1 MDVFCIAVYR
11 SDTLYIFSLFLFLTL
26 QEKSSQKRQILREKY
41 TIDAKVILKWA
52 SFNIKNTN

>member
-11 SDTLYIFSLFLFLTL
+11 SDTLYIFRLVLFLTL
-26 QEKSSQKRQILREKY
+26 QEKSSQKRQMLREKY
-41 TIDAKVILKWA
+41 TMDAKVILEWA

>member
-41 TIDAKVILKWA
+41 TMDAKVILKWA
-52 SFNIKNTN
+52 SFNIKNTK

>member
-41 TIDAKVILKWA
+41 TMDAKVILKWA
-52 SFNIKNTN
+52 SFNIRNKN

>member
-41 TIDAKVILKWA
+41 TMDAKIILKWA

>member
-26 QEKSSQKRQILREKY
+26 QEKSSQKIQILREKY
-41 TIDAKVILKWA
+41 TMDAKVILKWA

>member
-1 MDVFCIAVYR
+1 MDVFSIAVYR
-11 SDTLYIFSLFLFLTL
+11 RDTLYIFSLFLFLAL

-41 TIDAKVILKWA
+41 TMDAKIILKSA

>member
-11 SDTLYIFSLFLFLTL
+11 SDTLYIFRLVLFLTL
-26 QEKSSQKRQILREKY
+26 QEKSSQKRQMLREKY
-41 TIDAKVILKWA
+41 TMDAKVILKWA

>member
-41 TIDAKVILKWA
+41 TMDAKVILKWA
-52 SFNIKNTN
+52 SFNIRNTN

>member
-41 TIDAKVILKWA
+41 TMDTKVILKWA

>member
-11 SDTLYIFSLFLFLTL
+11 SDTLYIFRLFLFLTL

-41 TIDAKVILKWA
+41 TMDAKVILKWA

>member
-11 SDTLYIFSLFLFLTL
+11 SDTLYRFSLFLFLTL

-41 TIDAKVILKWA
+41 TMDAKVILKWA

>member
-26 QEKSSQKRQILREKY
+26 QEKSSQKRQILRKKY
-41 TIDAKVILKWA
+41 TMDAKVILKWA
-52 SFNIKNTN
+52 SFNIKNTK

>member
-41 TIDAKVILKWA
+41 TMDAKVILKG
-52 SFNIKNTN
+52 FF

>member
-26 QEKSSQKRQILREKY
+26 QEKSSQKRPMLREKY
-41 TIDAKVILKWA
+41 TMDAKVILKWA

>member
-11 SDTLYIFSLFLFLTL
+11 SDTLYIFHLVLFLTL
-26 QEKSSQKRQILREKY
+26 QEKSSQKRQMLREKY
-41 TIDAKVILKWA
+41 TMDAKVILKWA

>member
-26 QEKSSQKRQILREKY
+26 QEKSSQKRQIFREKY
-41 TIDAKVILKWA
+41 TMDAKVILKWA

>member
-41 TIDAKVILKWA
+41 TMDAKVILKWA

>member
-41 TIDAKVILKWA
+41 TMDAKVILKWA
-52 SFNIKNTN
+52 YFNIKNTN